1 LSRLIR
7 LVYTLGMSFANQR
20 VSAKS
25 AAATLILSILLVSST
40 AIALDASNTPESGY
54 VLCVNKK
61 TKAVTYPASL
71 NCASSETKLLIGGQ
85 RQSSSGSSSSVE
97 SLVSAILPKVQAATY
112 AVTCNGTSVTAT
124 GVSLTMSA
132 DAARKGYKGA
142 LVTASYDLEDCLDT
156 SVPVTQNGKNFGG
169 YVWEIDEENNL
180 AMIMTISTINSL
192 RPVLKAPERGS
203 FLMTYIRGSRGGT
216 LPEGSIGTG
225 ILANINPD
233 FDEEVANIWVG
244 GNSRDLWA
252 PIVDKN
258 GDFVSIGS
266 KKPGVFCRNLL
277 KCSTDSD
284 FLRWSR

>member
-1 LSRLIR
+1 MN
-7 LVYTLGMSFANQR
+7 LVNQR
-20 VSAKS
+20 ITAKS
-25 AAATLILSILLVSST
+25 AIATLILSVMLVSTT

-61 TKAVTYPASL
+61 TKVVTYPASL
-71 NCASSETKLLIGGQ
+71 NCATSETKLLIGGQ
-85 RQSSSGSSSSVE
+85 KQSSSASSFSVE
-97 SLVSAILPKVQAATY
+97 SLVSAVLPKVEAATY
-112 AVTCNGTSVTAT
+112 AVDCDGNSVTAT
-124 GVSLTMSA
+124 GVNITLGA
-132 DAARKGYKGA
+132 DATRKGYKGA
-142 LVTASYDLEDCLDT
+142 LITASYDLDDCLDT

-180 AMIMTISTINSL
+180 AIIMTISTINTL
-192 RPVLKAPERGS
+192 RPVLRAPERGS
-203 FLMTYIRGSRGGT
+203 FLMTYIMGSRENR

-233 FDEEVANIWVG
+233 FDEEIANIWVG
-244 GNSRDLWA
+244 GNSRDPWA

-277 KCSTDSD
+277 SCNRDSD
-284 FLRWSR
+284 FLRWSK

>member
-1 LSRLIR
+1 
-7 LVYTLGMSFANQR
+7 MNQR
-20 VSAKS
+20 ITAKS
-25 AAATLILSILLVSST
+25 AIATLILSVMLVSTT

-61 TKAVTYPASL
+61 TKVVTYPASL
-71 NCASSETKLLIGGQ
+71 NCATSETKLLIGGQ
-85 RQSSSGSSSSVE
+85 KQSSSASSFSVE
-97 SLVSAILPKVQAATY
+97 SLVSAVLPKVEAATY
-112 AVTCNGTSVTAT
+112 AVDCDGNSVTAT
-124 GVSLTMSA
+124 GVNITLGA
-132 DAARKGYKGA
+132 DATRKGYKGA
-142 LVTASYDLEDCLDT
+142 LITASYDLDDCLDT

-180 AMIMTISTINSL
+180 AIIMTISTINTL
-192 RPVLKAPERGS
+192 RPVLRAPERGS
-203 FLMTYIRGSRGGT
+203 FLMTYIRGSRENR

-233 FDEEVANIWVG
+233 FDEEIANIWVG
-244 GNSRDLWA
+244 GNSRDPWA

-277 KCSTDSD
+277 SCNRDSD
-284 FLRWSR
+284 FLRWSK

>member
-1 LSRLIR
+1 MN
-7 LVYTLGMSFANQR
+7 LVNQR
-20 VSAKS
+20 ITAKS
-25 AAATLILSILLVSST
+25 AIATLILSVMLVSTT

-61 TKAVTYPASL
+61 TKVVTYPASL
-71 NCASSETKLLIGGQ
+71 NCATSETKLLIGGQ
-85 RQSSSGSSSSVE
+85 KQSSSASSFSVE
-97 SLVSAILPKVQAATY
+97 SLVSAVLPKVEAATY
-112 AVTCNGTSVTAT
+112 AVDCDGNSVTAT
-124 GVSLTMSA
+124 GVNITLGA
-132 DAARKGYKGA
+132 DATRKGYKGA
-142 LVTASYDLEDCLDT
+142 LITASYDLDDCLDT

-180 AMIMTISTINSL
+180 AIIMTISTINTL
-192 RPVLKAPERGS
+192 RPVLRAPERGS
-203 FLMTYIRGSRGGT
+203 FLMTYIRGSRENR

-233 FDEEVANIWVG
+233 FDEEIANIWVG
-244 GNSRDLWA
+244 GNSRDPWA

-277 KCSTDSD
+277 SCNRDSD
-284 FLRWSR
+284 FLRWSK

>member
-1 LSRLIR
+1 MSRVNA
-7 LVYTLGMSFANQR
+7 LVYTFGMNFANQR

-25 AAATLILSILLVSST
+25 ALVTLILAIMLVSST

-71 NCASSETKLLIGGQ
+71 NCATSETKLLIGGQ
-85 RQSSSGSSSSVE
+85 RQSSSGSSTSVE
-97 SLVSAILPKVQAATY
+97 SLVSAVLPKVEAATY
-112 AVTCNGTSVTAT
+112 AVACNGKSVTAT
-124 GVSLTMSA
+124 GVSINISA
-132 DAARKGYKGA
+132 EAARKGYKGA
-142 LVTASYDLEDCLDT
+142 LVTASYGLEDCLNT

-169 YVWEIDEENNL
+169 YVWEIDQENNL
-180 AMIMTISTINSL
+180 AMIMTISTINAL
-192 RPVLKAPERGS
+192 RPVLRAPERGS
-203 FLMTYIRGSRGGT
+203 FLMTYIRGSRGSA

-233 FDEEVANIWVG
+233 FDEEIANVSVG
-244 GNSRDLWA
+244 GNPRDLWA

-258 GDFVSIGS
+258 GDFVSIGF
-266 KKPGVFCRNLL
+266 KKPGVFCRNLIT
-277 KCSTDSD
+277 CSRDSD